1 MNELKFELSFPQGKD
16 IVDLPSKG
24 RFYKQ
29 GHPLCGQ
36 TCTEILHMRGKEEDI
51 IANRD
56 YIRRD
61 IVLDKLLSSILC
73 DPSLKDER
81 FFNDILIVDQAS
93 LILQARIS
101 AYTWEYPVTLTC
113 PKCREVVKFS
123 FDLRKSKIVDPNF
136 ESEPNV
142 KYLEDENLFEITIP
156 DTTIVVK
163 VKPLTIGVQRKFK
176 NKFLSKKK
184 KEISTK
190 EKYEDILVSING
202 LNDIRIYDQF
212 FNSIPSFYL
221 KWFEVIIEDINP
233 KLSLEQQ
240 FECEN
245 CGYLEDLEP
254 PFSTDFLFTPKLTKD
269 SLKKLKTHSGQG

>member
-1 MNELKFELSFPQGKD
+1 MNELKFDLAFPVGKD

-24 RFYKQ
+24 NFYKQ
-29 GHPLCGQ
+29 GHPFCGQ
-36 TCTEILHMRGKEEDI
+36 TCTEILHMRGHEEDI

-56 YIRRD
+56 YIRRE
-61 IVLDKLLSSILC
+61 IVLDKLLLSILC
-73 DPSLKDER
+73 DPSLKDEKV
-81 FFNDILIVDQAS
+81 FNDILIVDQAK

-113 PKCREVVKFS
+113 PKCREVVKFT
-123 FDLRKSKIVDPNF
+123 FDLRKSKTVDPSF
-136 ESEPNV
+136 ENDSNI
-142 KYLEDENLFEITIP
+142 KYLLDENLFEITIP
-156 DTTIVVK
+156 DTTIVIK
-163 VKPLTIGVQRKFK
+163 VKPLTIGVQKRFK
-176 NKFLSKKK
+176 NKLLSRKKK
-184 KEISTK
+184 DISLR

-202 LNDIRIYDQF
+202 INDPRIYDQF
-212 FNSIPSFYL
+212 FKSIPAFYL
-221 KWFEVIIEDINP
+221 KWFEAVLEDINP

-269 SLKKLKTHSGQG
+269 SLKKSKIHSGQD